1 MKHPLV
7 LAITGASGV
16 IHALRLL
23 EVLLERGCDVHLTI
37 SPSGNEVLRQELGIS
52 VDLEQF
58 DAASLTRSSLCPTA
72 DEPTEFESTVASV
85 LAGLG
90 KELTAKSDFETMR
103 YHHHADFMA
112 PIASG
117 SFVTTGM
124 VICPCSGSTLSAVVH
139 GASNNLIQR
148 AADVH
153 LKERRPVILVPR
165 ETPLSSIQLD
175 NMKRA
180 SEAGAVVLPAMPGWY
195 HGVRSMRDLIDFV
208 VTRILDQ
215 LGFEYS
221 LIRRWGE
228 TGES

>member
-16 IHALRLL
+16 VHALRLL
-23 EVLLERGCDVHLTI
+23 GVLLESGRDVHLTI
-37 SPSGNEVLRQELGIS
+37 SPSGKEVLRHELDIV
-52 VDLEQF
+52 VDLDQF
-58 DAASLTRSSLCPTA
+58 QATSLAHSNFCATAEKRTEMQEAVAGILSSLA
-72 DEPTEFESTVASV
+72 A
-85 LAGLG
+85 A
-90 KELTAKSDFETMR
+90 LTTGDDTGTLC
-103 YHHHADFMA
+103 YHHHADFTA

-117 SFVTTGM
+117 SFVTAGM

-139 GASNNLIQR
+139 GASNNLVQR

-153 LKERRPVILVPR
+153 LKERRRLTLMPR

-195 HGVRSMRDLIDFV
+195 HGVRSIRDLIDFV
-208 VTRILDQ
+208 VARILDQ
-215 LGFEYS
+215 MEIEHT
-221 LIRRWGE
+221 LIRRWGDV
-228 TGES
+228 